1 MNLDRIKAGLAAFI
15 DAHIGR
21 RVTYHGLYPSTVVNQ
36 AADGRVDVLPDD
48 EAVRG
53 AGIGLAELRNGA
65 PGYEYDVPAGARC
78 LVGFEAGDPSRPYV
92 AGWMPETGVT
102 RLTFD
107 SGTKSIARVDDVTDV
122 GTLQIVGVLATGTIT
137 WTYVSPT
144 GVPSVFPVAGAIP
157 LTADFTVGPISLSG
171 LITTGNDKLKA

>member
-21 RVTYHGLYPSTVVNQ
+21 RVTYHGLYPSTVVSQ

-65 PGYEYDVPAGARC
+65 PGYQYDAPAGARC

-122 GTLQIVGVLATGTIT
+122 GTLAIAGTLATQAIVV
-137 WTYVSPT
+137 TYTPPS
-144 GVPSVFPVAGAIP
+144 GVPQIYPFTGLTV
-157 LTADFTVGPISLSG
+157 TADFAVGPIPMAG
-171 LITTGNDKLKA
+171 KITTGNDKLKA